1 MEGSLSD
8 ASYQRVRTLL
18 YVSHISGLKGP
29 PTDGYRLEMAD
40 LLHRLETGLHR
51 AAGAS
56 ERLRSQVD
64 RIDGYMRNSR
74 LVNLPAAPPPP
85 NGSAILMNIKPEP
98 AIPPRPYA
106 PTHPLGSTPAIGD
119 QMLQFQ
125 LPPELLSDWPWP
137 LDNSHSEGFLPL
149 AFE

>member
-1 MEGSLSD
+1 MDIISEY
-8 ASYQRVRTLL
+8 AQRTT
-18 YVSHISGLKGP
+18 
-29 PTDGYRLEMAD
+29 TDNYRLEMAD

-74 LVNLPAAPPPP
+74 LVNLPVAPPPP
-85 NGSAILMNIKPEP
+85 NGSAILMNIKHEP
-98 AIPPRPYA
+98 AVPPAPYA
-106 PTHPLGSTPAIGD
+106 HSGPPHAVGSAPAIGD
-119 QMLQFQ
+119 PMLQFQ

>member
-1 MEGSLSD
+1 
-8 ASYQRVRTLL
+8 
-18 YVSHISGLKGP
+18 
-29 PTDGYRLEMAD
+29 MAD
-40 LLHRLETGLHR
+40 LLQRLEFGLHR

-64 RIDGYMRNSR
+64 RIDGYMRTSR
-74 LVNLPAAPPPP
+74 LLNVSAALPPP
-85 NGSAILMNIKPEP
+85 NGNAMHVNGRPDSVLPPPTYAHGGPTQPDSAT
-98 AIPPRPYA
+98 AGV
-106 PTHPLGSTPAIGD
+106 HD
-119 QMLQFQ
+119 QMMQFQ